1 MEELTELE
9 RLELAYKYSTS
20 KRHKKILKDKINKI
34 KNKKNDEQ
42 QSFL

>member
-20 KRHKKILKDKINKI
+20 KRHKIVKDKIKKI
-34 KNKKNDEQ
+34 KNKKSDEQ